1 MPRALVLIL
10 LAACELQPP
19 PKKQAEPPPPPP
31 AAQVEAPKPVE
42 PPPAP
47 PAPAAGSGSA
57 EKVEITAPC
66 LQVAAKL
73 AQLFIDVQTDPGA
86 KSNAE
91 QARADMTRKMGE
103 ACTVQGWTD
112 EARGCFLA
120 AKTEPDIRVC
130 EKKFPGG
137 KPATAPAAAPT
148 PAPPKPTGAG

>member
-47 PAPAAGSGSA
+47 PAAGSGSA